1 MIYEGKIVRMM
12 GALLLQGLYINIDMT
27 QRGSWTGINLEIPDN
42 IYCKLRKKFCM
53 MGNHIPV
60 KIVEDTLISGKLPI
74 VILEPKG
81 TGKTLP
87 CDYI

>member
-1 MIYEGKIVRMM
+1 MGKDV
-12 GALLLQGLYINIDMT
+12 
-27 QRGSWTGINLEIPDN
+27 
-42 IYCKLRKKFCM
+42 
-53 MGNHIPV
+53 PV
-60 KIVEDTLISGKLPI
+60 KTVEDILIPGKSST